1 MFLHPPPEPRAAWMA
16 SSESQ
21 EMESNV
27 LRKLSLR
34 AIEGAR
40 RLRQHYTSSKAKRK
54 LSVMFLPRMKPVWSG
69 ETRSVMNGCS
79 REVWIFDAIFG
90 VQFCR
95 LTGRKSPAASA
106 ACFFGRRT
114 MKAQFAAFRVVSP
127 ARSAVRKF
135 ATTSFIVGQNA
146 RKNQECRLE
155 TIQAR
160 ATVHLHM
167 PEHIATSSMVNE
179 A

>member
-1 MFLHPPPEPRAAWMA
+1 
-16 SSESQ
+16 
-21 EMESNV
+21 
-27 LRKLSLR
+27 
-34 AIEGAR
+34 
-40 RLRQHYTSSKAKRK
+40 
-54 LSVMFLPRMKPVWSG
+54 
-69 ETRSVMNGCS
+69 
-79 REVWIFDAIFG
+79 
-90 VQFCR
+90 
-95 LTGRKSPAASA
+95 
-106 ACFFGRRT
+106 
-114 MKAQFAAFRVVSP
+114 VVSP